1 MMRGL
6 GEPLLVV
13 KNLEVSFPS
22 TGGAWLPRK
31 RRLVRAVNGIS
42 LSLRRGESLGLVGES
57 GCGKTT
63 LARAILQLAE
73 ISAGSIYF
81 AGQHIS
87 SKDRRSIEKLRRET
101 AMIFQDPYGA
111 LNPFLSVG
119 ETLAEVIRVHRK
131 ATPECA
137 EMRVAELLS
146 LVGLSPDFASRKPRT
161 LSGGQCQRVGIARAL
176 AVDPKLIIAD
186 ECVAALDVSI
196 QAQIINLLNELRNRM
211 RLALIFIAHDLSVVR
226 HMCDRVAVIYLG
238 RIVEEGPTKEVF
250 FQPKHP
256 YTQALVKAIPQ
267 IDPDHP
273 LPRDL
278 LAGEPPSPLSLP
290 PGCPFHLRCPFVMDV
305 CRKDPCPVL
314 MSSELQHVACHLYDQ
329 VRQ

>member
-1 MMRGL
+1 MGGL

-13 KNLEVSFPS
+13 ENLEVSFPS
-22 TGGAWLPRK
+22 TGVAWLARK
-31 RRLVRAVNGIS
+31 GRLVRAVNGIS

-63 LARAILQLAE
+63 LARAILQLAD

-81 AGQHIS
+81 AGQRIS
-87 SKDRRSIEKLRRET
+87 SKDRRSVEKLRRDT

-111 LNPFLSVG
+111 LNPLMSVG

-131 ATPECA
+131 AMPESV
-137 EMRVAELLS
+137 ETRVAELLS

-196 QAQIINLLNELRNRM
+196 QAQIINLLKELRTRM

-226 HMCDRVAVIYLG
+226 NMCDRVAVIYLG
-238 RIVEEGPTKEVF
+238 RIVEEGPTQDVF
-250 FQPKHP
+250 FHPKHP
-256 YTQALVKAIPQ
+256 YTQALVRAIPQ

-305 CRKDPCPVL
+305 CRKGASPVL